1 VTSIAARLHST
12 GRCELTVAAAAAV
25 STVFVWAAVPALV
38 ANQSAIASFP
48 ASGFDN
54 GLAVPVRQIQRP
66 VSRILSITSPSR
78 RTFVHVQCAGR
89 AKRTSECW
97 VFKP

>member
-54 GLAVPVRQIQRP
+54 GLTMPVRQIQRP
-66 VSRILSITSPSR
+66 ASRIMSLTSPSR
-78 RTFVHVQCAGR
+78 DRFVQVQCAGR

-97 VFKP
+97 VFRP